1 MRTGGQHE
9 GVVGEF
15 HPIKLW
21 APAEEI
27 QPPGARRS
35 IRLWVPD
42 DAVDPL
48 DPEADTAIAPPVTA
62 LMTALATARMDEALA
77 ELRTLLHRY
86 RGDVVSPIQAPPP
99 PHAAAA

>member
-1 MRTGGQHE
+1 MRAGGQHE

-27 QPPGARRS
+27 QPPIPFLGARPP

-42 DAVDPL
+42 GAI
-48 DPEADTAIAPPVTA
+48 DPEAETAA
-62 LMTALATARMDEALA
+62 ATARMDEALG
-77 ELRTLLHRY
+77 ELRRVLHRY
-86 RGDVVSPIQAPPP
+86 RAEMVEPPR
-99 PHAAAA
+99 AAAA